1 VLLVE
6 DCAAD
11 ADLIRDGLR
20 QAGFDASCRR
30 VDTERDYLAHLTQ
43 DFDVIV
49 ADCTPPR
56 FDPLRVLALAREHRF
71 DIPVIIVSGMI
82 GEEHAVAAMK
92 AGAAD
97 YLSKD
102 SLAELGPAV
111 RRAIDAAALRHAD
124 ARPELAARTFADFD
138 AAILDLALDGIFIVD
153 EADKITEFNRAA
165 EQMFGRTRADAI
177 GRPLG
182 DLLLPLKPAPS
193 AGAFGDTAILT
204 ATVEQRLRVEMTA
217 RHADGTCF
225 PVELAV
231 SKLPA
236 AGKPQFAGVL
246 RDIRERKSYEAATLE
261 RNRLSAFARDVG
273 IAFTESVSLPDM
285 LELCAQLM
293 VAHLGVALARIW
305 TPDAQEDRL
314 LLLASAGHLASAA
327 GPDVSAPAVFF
338 KLDDV
343 VRARST
349 VVTNA
354 LIDDPRADREW
365 AAANGIVSF
374 VGYPLVVGE
383 RIVGVI
389 SIFGHSPFSEATVQ
403 AISYIANAVAS
414 AIERD
419 RSEAAQ
425 EKLAAIVEATTDLVS
440 IRMLDHSGPAYMNQ
454 AGRTMLGLGPQEPVT
469 DLAAFRTKAS
479 LADWTDVILPAALR
493 DGLWTGETTYV
504 NRSGR
509 VIPVS
514 QLLLAHPTPDGKIQ
528 LSTIARDITD
538 RRRSAADLRASDER
552 MRFALEAAGMG
563 VWEFDVRTRHV
574 TWTEMRAAD
583 GDRRA
588 GRFAGTIER
597 FFAATHVD
605 DRDAVRQEIERAI
618 VERQDLCMLFR
629 TVGPGGGMRWVE
641 CRGRVH
647 YDAEMTA
654 TRIVGVSTDVTER
667 KLLEAQLRQ
676 AQKMEAIGQL
686 AGGVAHDFNNLLTA
700 ILGYAKFA
708 ADNLPANDQCR
719 TDVEEVIKAAHRAA
733 ALTTQ
738 LLAFSR
744 TQVLQSTVIDLNA
757 LVTGVSEMFRRL
769 IGEHITLDLVLADDL
784 ALVRADAGQL
794 EQVVMNLVVNA
805 RDAMERGGRLTIKTA
820 NVQLNA
826 SSGLPQQAVL
836 SGWYVMLA
844 IADDGMGMDEN
855 TKRHLF
861 EPFFTTKER
870 GKGTGLG
877 LATVY
882 GIVKQSDGYIW
893 VDSEPG
899 RGSTFSVYLPRTER
913 QTEAA
918 TPVAAP
924 VPRDKGSET
933 VLLVEDEAGVRDLAR
948 RMLEHAG
955 YCVLDAASGQ
965 DAELIFAQ
973 HRGAIDLLVTD
984 VVMPGMSGPNLF
996 LRLAIEQPALKV
1008 VYISGYATEAMARQL
1023 KLDRGQAHVKKP
1035 FTADQLV
1042 SYVRGVLDGP
1052 PAPEL
1057 KGPA

>member
-1 VLLVE
+1 MKP
-6 DCAAD
+6 A
-11 ADLIRDGLR
+11 
-20 QAGFDASCRR
+20 QM
-30 VDTERDYLAHLTQ
+30 
-43 DFDVIV
+43 V
-49 ADCTPPR
+49 A
-56 FDPLRVLALAREHRF
+56 ALASTSLSRA
-71 DIPVIIVSGMI
+71 VSPPPT
-82 GEEHAVAAMK
+82 
-92 AGAAD
+92 
-97 YLSKD
+97 S
-102 SLAELGPAV
+102 SP
-111 RRAIDAAALRHAD
+111 AD
-124 ARPELAARTFADFD
+124 ARTQPDARSFADRN
-138 AAILDLALDGIFIVD
+138 AAILDLALDGIFVVD
-153 EADKITEFNRAA
+153 EADTITEFNRAA

-182 DLLLPLKPAPS
+182 DLLLPLTPVPS
-193 AGAFGDTAILT
+193 PGAFGGAAILT
-204 ATVEQRLRVEMTA
+204 ATVDQRLRVEMTA
-217 RHADGTCF
+217 QHADGSCF

-231 SKLPA
+231 SRLPA
-236 AGKPQFAGVL
+236 AGKPQFAGL
-246 RDIRERKSYEAATLE
+246 IRDLRERKSHEAATLE

-273 IAFTESVSLPDM
+273 ITFTESVSLPDM

-305 TPDAQEDRL
+305 TMHPQEDRL
-314 LLLASAGHLASAA
+314 QLLASAGHLASAA
-327 GPDVSAPAVFF
+327 GSDVSAPTMFF
-338 KLDDV
+338 ELDEV
-343 VRARST
+343 VRARRT

-354 LIDDPRADREW
+354 LIDDPRAHRDW

-374 VGYPLVVGE
+374 VGYPLIVGE
-383 RIVGVI
+383 RVVGVI
-389 SIFGHSPFSEATVQ
+389 SIFGRSPFSEATVQ
-403 AISYIANAVAS
+403 AIAYIANAVAS

-425 EKLAAIVEATTDLVS
+425 ARLAAIVEATTDLIS

-454 AGRTMLGLGPQEPVT
+454 AGRTMLGLDAQELVP
-469 DLAAFRTKAS
+469 DLAAFRTEAS
-479 LADWTDVILPAALR
+479 VTDWTEVILPAALR
-493 DGLWTGETTYV
+493 DGMWAGETTYV
-504 NRSGR
+504 SRSGR

-514 QLLLAHPTPDGKIQ
+514 QLLLAHPTQDGKIQ

-538 RRRSAADLRASDER
+538 RRRSAADLRASEEQ

-563 VWEFDVRTRHV
+563 VWEFDVRTRDV
-574 TWTEMRAAD
+574 TWTEMRAPH

-588 GRFAGTIER
+588 GRFAGTIEG

-605 DRDAVRQEIERAI
+605 DRDAVRQEIDRAI
-618 VERQDLCMLFR
+618 VERHDLCMVFR
-629 TVGPGGGMRWVE
+629 SVGPGGAMRWVE

-647 YDAEMTA
+647 YDAQMTA

-708 ADNLPANDQCR
+708 ADSLPASDQCR
-719 TDVEEVIKAAHRAA
+719 GDVEEVIKAAHRAA
-733 ALTTQ
+733 TLTKQ

-744 TQVLQSTVIDLNA
+744 TQVLQSTVVDLNG
-757 LVTGVSEMFRRL
+757 LVSGISEMFRRL
-769 IGEHITLDLVLADDL
+769 IGEHIALDLVLADDL

-794 EQVVMNLVVNA
+794 EQVVINLVVNA

-820 NVQLNA
+820 NVELNA
-826 SSGLPQQAVL
+826 SSGLAQQSVL
-836 SGWYVMLA
+836 AGWYVMLA
-844 IADDGMGMDEN
+844 VADNGVGMDEN

-893 VDSEPG
+893 VDTELG
-899 RGSTFSVYLPRTER
+899 VGSTFSVYLPQTER
-913 QTEAA
+913 QAETAA
-918 TPVAAP
+918 PLAAP
-924 VPRDKGSET
+924 VPRSGGTET

-948 RMLEHAG
+948 RMLEQAG
-955 YCVLDAASGQ
+955 YRVLDAASGEE
-965 DAELIFAQ
+965 AALIFAQ
-973 HRGAIDLLVTD
+973 HQGSIDLLVTD
-984 VVMPGMSGPNLF
+984 VVMPGMSGPDLF
-996 LRLAIEQPALKV
+996 LRLAVEQPGLKV

-1035 FTADQLV
+1035 FTADQLA
-1042 SYVRGVLDGP
+1042 SHVRGVLDGP
-1052 PAPEL
+1052 ASEL
-1057 KGPA
+1057 RGRA